1 LATADESVQQAAER
15 MHQRTVGTLI
25 VVDDTQQ
32 PIGIVTD
39 RDLVIRVLAEGRDP
53 QATTVG
59 RAMTAQPETALE
71 DTPLELALERMG
83 RGGFR
88 RMPVVD
94 NSGRL
99 VGLVTLDDILLL
111 LAGEF
116 EQAGKLLAQQTPR
129 AAAGAL

>member
-1 LATADESVQQAAER
+1 
-15 MHQRTVGTLI
+15 
-25 VVDDTQQ
+25 
-32 PIGIVTD
+32 
-39 RDLVIRVLAEGRDP
+39 
-53 QATTVG
+53 
-59 RAMTAQPETALE
+59 
-71 DTPLELALERMG
+71 MG